1 MKGSTSQ
8 GILFDNSTKMLNDI
22 FCKCTV
28 KPVNKDYQEKL
39 AKWSYMCIEHSSSWQ
54 NIVISEVRQY
64 ISSVKQV
71 VLVQVWLS
79 ILHVYTYC
87 LLMVTNSEKR
97 CVPYVQLCLLIF
109 EKTFLFGEMMSL
121 HYSWYFLIF
130 THETGHGIVFHFV
143 S

>member
-1 MKGSTSQ
+1 MKVSTSQ
-8 GILFDNSTKMLNDI
+8 GILFDNSTKMLNNI

-87 LLMVTNSEKR
+87 LLMVTNLEKKMCTTCPPMSFDFR
-97 CVPYVQLCLLIF
+97 KKNVFCL
-109 EKTFLFGEMMSL
+109 EKWCHCIIADTSYLLMKQDM
-121 HYSWYFLIF
+121 
-130 THETGHGIVFHFV
+130 V
-143 S
+143 

>member
-1 MKGSTSQ
+1 MVIHVLGLAWYYTCKQPSFLMKGSTSQ

-87 LLMVTNSEKR
+87 LLMVTNSEKKM
-97 CVPYVQLCLLIF
+97 CTICP
-109 EKTFLFGEMMSL
+109 TMS
-121 HYSWYFLIF
+121 F
-130 THETGHGIVFHFV
+130 
-143 S
+143 